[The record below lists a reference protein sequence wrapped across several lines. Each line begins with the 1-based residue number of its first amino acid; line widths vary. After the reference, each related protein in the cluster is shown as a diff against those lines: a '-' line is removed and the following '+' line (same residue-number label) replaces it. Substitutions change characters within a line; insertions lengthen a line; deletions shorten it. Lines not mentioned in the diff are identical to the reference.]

1 MITIGI
7 DIGTTT
13 ISGAVLEISG
23 TAARLLHAENIPND
37 SFLPPDVPG
46 ARIQDAERIL
56 SLAKGLL
63 DRLLDFCC
71 RSGPSEIS
79 ASTGIDGGPGET
91 PAAIGLTGPGEI
103 SAAIGLTRPGE
114 IPAAIG
120 LTGQMHGIVYTDC
133 AGRPLSPLY
142 TWQDQ
147 RGETVREQIL
157 GKTGISVPGGYG
169 FATHYYN
176 MIHGLVPEGTVSLCT
191 IMDLFGMRLT
201 GNSRPLMH
209 SSNAASL
216 GLFHPGRNHYLKES
230 MESLFG
236 KAEVS
241 ATGGSGASSFI
252 PDFSEEIREI
262 GHYHRN
268 PDISSCRDSQVSVSC
283 HGIPVTNNCD
293 DIKITSS
300 CRSIPVTCAIGDNQA
315 GVLASVGTAPG
326 TPLVNF
332 GTGGQVSLLTT
343 RYSELPGIETRP
355 FLPGLYLM
363 AGSSLCGGRAYAIL
377 ERFFRSYAAAAK
389 AQEKPQYAAAAGA
402 PEKPQ
407 YELMNALAEKALQE
421 ETSLSVSPLFCGTRE
436 DPSVRG
442 SVTGISENN
451 FTPGALILGTLRG
464 MTDELYGYY
473 SKMTSSQ
480 PDLIPT
486 DQSSPDPVYP
496 DHGKLDQIKPDW
508 VRPGQSNPDR
518 VVGSGN
524 GLRKNPVLQKLVAE
538 LFGAPLELS
547 PFEEEAACGAAISAA
562 IALTKD

>member
-13 ISGAVLEISG
+13 ISGAVLAISED
-23 TAARLLHAENIPND
+23 AARLLHAENIPND

-157 GKTGISVPGGYG
+157 EKTGISVPGGYG

-176 MIHGLVPEGTVSLCT
+176 MIHGLVPKGAVSLCT

-241 ATGGSGASSFI
+241 ATGGSGTSSFI

-262 GHYHRN
+262 GHYRWN
-268 PDISSCRDSQVSVSC
+268 PDI
-283 HGIPVTNNCD
+283 
-293 DIKITSS
+293 SS

-377 ERFFRSYAAAAK
+377 ERFFRSYAAAAG
-389 AQEKPQYAAAAGA
+389 AQKKPQYAAAAGA

-421 ETSLSVSPLFCGTRE
+421 KAAAQLCREKETAGSSTGSSTGSSIGSSSEFLSVSPLFCGTRE

-480 PDLIPT
+480 PDR
-486 DQSSPDPVYP
+486 
-496 DHGKLDQIKPDW
+496 IK
-508 VRPGQSNPDR
+508 PDR

-562 IALTKD
+562 MALTKD

>member
-13 ISGAVLEISG
+13 ISGAVLAISED
-23 TAARLLHAENIPND
+23 AARLLHAENIPND

-56 SLAKGLL
+56 SLAKELL
-63 DRLLDFCC
+63 DRLLNFCC

-176 MIHGLVPEGTVSLCT
+176 MIHGLVPKGAVSLCT
-191 IMDLFGMRLT
+191 IMDLFGMHLT

-216 GLFHPGRNHYLKES
+216 GLFYPSRNQFLKES
-230 MESLFG
+230 LKTLFG
-236 KAEVS
+236 NAAGS
-241 ATGGSGASSFI
+241 AAGGSGASSFI
-252 PDFSEEIREI
+252 PDFSEEIRVI
-262 GHYHRN
+262 GHYHWN
-268 PDISSCRDSQVSVSC
+268 PDI
-283 HGIPVTNNCD
+283 
-293 DIKITSS
+293 SS

-377 ERFFRSYAAAAK
+377 ERFFRSYAAAAG
-389 AQEKPQYAAAAGA
+389 AQKKPQYAAAAGA

-421 ETSLSVSPLFCGTRE
+421 KTSLSVSPLFCGTRE

-464 MTDELYGYY
+464 MADELYGYY

-480 PDLIPT
+480 PDR
-486 DQSSPDPVYP
+486 
-496 DHGKLDQIKPDW
+496 IK
-508 VRPGQSNPDR
+508 PDR

-538 LFGAPLELS
+538 RFGAPLELS

-562 IALTKD
+562 MALTKD

>member
-13 ISGAVLEISG
+13 ISGAVLAISED
-23 TAARLLHAENIPND
+23 AARLLHAENIPND

-63 DRLLDFCC
+63 DRLLNFCC

-157 GKTGISVPGGYG
+157 EKTGISVPGGYG

-176 MIHGLVPEGTVSLCT
+176 MIHGLVPKGAVSLCT

-262 GHYHRN
+262 GHYHWN
-268 PDISSCRDSQVSVSC
+268 PDISSYRDSQVSVSC
-283 HGIPVTNNCD
+283 HGIPVTNNCH

-377 ERFFRSYAAAAK
+377 ERFFRSYAAAAG
-389 AQEKPQYAAAAGA
+389 AQKKPQYAAAAGA

-421 ETSLSVSPLFCGTRE
+421 KAAAQLCREKETAGSSTGSSTGSSIGSSSEFLSVSPLFCGTRE

-480 PDLIPT
+480 PDR
-486 DQSSPDPVYP
+486 
-496 DHGKLDQIKPDW
+496 IK
-508 VRPGQSNPDR
+508 PDR

-562 IALTKD
+562 MALTKD

>member
-56 SLAKGLL
+56 SLAKELL
-63 DRLLDFCC
+63 ERLLDFCC

-79 ASTGIDGGPGET
+79 ASTGIDGGPGEI

-103 SAAIGLTRPGE
+103 PAAIGLTGPGE

-147 RGETVREQIL
+147 RGETVRKQIL
-157 GKTGISVPGGYG
+157 EKTGISVPGGYG

-176 MIHGLVPEGTVSLCT
+176 MIHGLVPKGAVSLCT
-191 IMDLFGMRLT
+191 IMDLFGMHLT

-262 GHYHRN
+262 GHYHWN
-268 PDISSCRDSQVSVSC
+268 PDI
-283 HGIPVTNNCD
+283 
-293 DIKITSS
+293 SS

-377 ERFFRSYAAAAK
+377 ERFFRSYAAAA
-389 AQEKPQYAAAAGA
+389 GA

-407 YELMNALAEKALQE
+407 YALMNGTGRKSRSMKLQSIAGRNKSFSFSALL
-421 ETSLSVSPLFCGTRE
+421 R
-436 DPSVRG
+436 DPRRSVRPRLCDRDLRKQLYPG
-442 SVTGISENN
+442 RPDSRD
-451 FTPGALILGTLRG
+451 TPGYDRRALRLLF
-464 MTDELYGYY
+464 
-473 SKMTSSQ
+473 
-480 PDLIPT
+480 
-486 DQSSPDPVYP
+486 
-496 DHGKLDQIKPDW
+496 
-508 VRPGQSNPDR
+508 
-518 VVGSGN
+518 
-524 GLRKNPVLQKLVAE
+524 KND
-538 LFGAPLELS
+538 F
-547 PFEEEAACGAAISAA
+547 FSAGPNKA
-562 IALTKD
+562 

>member
-79 ASTGIDGGPGET
+79 ASTGIDGGPGEI

-103 SAAIGLTRPGE
+103 PAAIGLTGPGE

-147 RGETVREQIL
+147 RGETVRKQIL
-157 GKTGISVPGGYG
+157 EKTGISVPGGYG

-176 MIHGLVPEGTVSLCT
+176 MIHGLVPKGAVSLCT
-191 IMDLFGMRLT
+191 IMDLFGMHLT

-216 GLFHPGRNHYLKES
+216 GFFHPDRNHYLKES

-283 HGIPVTNNCD
+283 HGIPVTNNCH

-377 ERFFRSYAAAAK
+377 ERFFRY
-389 AQEKPQYAAAAGA
+389 YAAAAGA

-421 ETSLSVSPLFCGTRE
+421 KAAAQLCREKETAGSSTGSSSEFLSVSPLFCGTRE

-473 SKMTSSQ
+473 LKMTSSQ
-480 PDLIPT
+480 PDR
-486 DQSSPDPVYP
+486 
-496 DHGKLDQIKPDW
+496 IK
-508 VRPGQSNPDR
+508 PDR

-562 IALTKD
+562 MALTKD

>member
-23 TAARLLHAENIPND
+23 AAHPAAGPASGFEVNSTAGCTSHPAAAPAARLLHAENIPND

-56 SLAKGLL
+56 SLAKELL

-71 RSGPSEIS
+71 RNGHSEIS
-79 ASTGIDGGPGET
+79 ASTGIDGGTGET
-91 PAAIGLTGPGEI
+91 
-103 SAAIGLTRPGE
+103 
-114 IPAAIG
+114 PAAIG

-176 MIHGLVPEGTVSLCT
+176 MIHGLVPKGAVSLCT
-191 IMDLFGMRLT
+191 IMDLFGMHLT

-216 GLFHPGRNHYLKES
+216 GLFYPSRNQFLKES
-230 MESLFG
+230 LKTLFG
-236 KAEVS
+236 NAAES
-241 ATGGSGASSFI
+241 AAGGSGASSFI
-252 PDFSEEIREI
+252 PDFSEEIRVI
-262 GHYHRN
+262 GHYHWN
-268 PDISSCRDSQVSVSC
+268 PDI
-283 HGIPVTNNCD
+283 
-293 DIKITSS
+293 SS

-377 ERFFRSYAAAAK
+377 ERFFRSYAAAAG
-389 AQEKPQYAAAAGA
+389 AQKKPQYAAAAGA

-464 MTDELYGYY
+464 MADELYGYY

-480 PDLIPT
+480 PDR
-486 DQSSPDPVYP
+486 
-496 DHGKLDQIKPDW
+496 IK
-508 VRPGQSNPDR
+508 PDR

-538 LFGAPLELS
+538 RFGAPLELS

-562 IALTKD
+562 MALTKD

>member
-23 TAARLLHAENIPND
+23 AAHPAAGPASGFEVNSTAGCTSHPAAAPAARLLHAENIPND

-46 ARIQDAERIL
+46 ARVQDAERIL
-56 SLAKGLL
+56 SLAKELL

-71 RSGPSEIS
+71 RNGHSEIS
-79 ASTGIDGGPGET
+79 ASTGIDGGTGET
-91 PAAIGLTGPGEI
+91 
-103 SAAIGLTRPGE
+103 
-114 IPAAIG
+114 PAAIG

-176 MIHGLVPEGTVSLCT
+176 MIHGLVPEGTVSFCT
-191 IMDLFGMRLT
+191 IMDLFGMHLT

-216 GLFHPGRNHYLKES
+216 GLFHPSRNQFLKES
-230 MESLFG
+230 LKTLFG
-236 KAEVS
+236 NAAES
-241 ATGGSGASSFI
+241 AAGGSGASSFI
-252 PDFSEEIREI
+252 PDFSEEIRVI

-300 CRSIPVTCAIGDNQA
+300 FRSIPVTCAIGDNQA

-377 ERFFRSYAAAAK
+377 ERFFRSYAAAVK
-389 AQEKPQYAAAAGA
+389 APEKPQYAAAAGAPEKPQYAAAAGA

-464 MTDELYGYY
+464 MADELYGYY

-480 PDLIPT
+480 PDR
-486 DQSSPDPVYP
+486 
-496 DHGKLDQIKPDW
+496 IK
-508 VRPGQSNPDR
+508 PDR

-538 LFGAPLELS
+538 RFGAPLELS

-562 IALTKD
+562 MALTKD

>member
-23 TAARLLHAENIPND
+23 AAHPAAGPASGFEVNSTAGCTSHPAAAPAARLLHAENIPND

-46 ARIQDAERIL
+46 ARVQDAERIL
-56 SLAKGLL
+56 SLAKELL

-71 RSGPSEIS
+71 RNGHSEIS
-79 ASTGIDGGPGET
+79 ASTGIDGGTGET
-91 PAAIGLTGPGEI
+91 
-103 SAAIGLTRPGE
+103 
-114 IPAAIG
+114 PAAIG

-176 MIHGLVPEGTVSLCT
+176 MIHGLVPKGAVSLCT
-191 IMDLFGMRLT
+191 IMDLFGMHLT

-216 GLFHPGRNHYLKES
+216 GFFHPGRNHYLKES
-230 MESLFG
+230 LESLFG

-377 ERFFRSYAAAAK
+377 ERFFRSYAAAAG
-389 AQEKPQYAAAAGA
+389 APEKPQYAAAAGA

-464 MTDELYGYY
+464 MADELYGYY

-480 PDLIPT
+480 PDR
-486 DQSSPDPVYP
+486 
-496 DHGKLDQIKPDW
+496 IK
-508 VRPGQSNPDR
+508 PDR

-538 LFGAPLELS
+538 RFGAPLELS

-562 IALTKD
+562 MALTKD

>member
-13 ISGAVLEISG
+13 ISGAVLAISED
-23 TAARLLHAENIPND
+23 AARLLHAENIPND

-56 SLAKGLL
+56 SLAKELL
-63 DRLLDFCC
+63 DRLLNFCC

-157 GKTGISVPGGYG
+157 EKTGISVPGGYG

-176 MIHGLVPEGTVSLCT
+176 MIHGLVPKGAVSLCT

-262 GHYHRN
+262 GHYHWN
-268 PDISSCRDSQVSVSC
+268 PDI
-283 HGIPVTNNCD
+283 
-293 DIKITSS
+293 SS

-377 ERFFRSYAAAAK
+377 ERFFRSYAAAAG
-389 AQEKPQYAAAAGA
+389 AQKKPQYAAAAGA

-421 ETSLSVSPLFCGTRE
+421 KAAAQLCREKETAGSSTGSSTGSSIGSSSEFLSVSPLFCGTRE

-480 PDLIPT
+480 PDR
-486 DQSSPDPVYP
+486 
-496 DHGKLDQIKPDW
+496 IK
-508 VRPGQSNPDR
+508 PDR

-562 IALTKD
+562 MALTKD

>member
-13 ISGAVLEISG
+13 ISGAVLEISED
-23 TAARLLHAENIPND
+23 AARLLHAENIPND

-56 SLAKGLL
+56 SLAKELL

-71 RSGPSEIS
+71 RSGHSEIS
-79 ASTGIDGGPGET
+79 ASTGIDGGPGEIPADIGLTGPGET
-91 PAAIGLTGPGEI
+91 PAAIGLTG
-103 SAAIGLTRPGE
+103 PGE

-157 GKTGISVPGGYG
+157 EKTGISVPGGYG

-216 GLFHPGRNHYLKES
+216 GLFYPGRNQFLKES
-230 MESLFG
+230 LKTLFCNAAG
-236 KAEVS
+236 S
-241 ATGGSGASSFI
+241 AVGGSGASSFI

-262 GHYHRN
+262 GHYHWN
-268 PDISSCRDSQVSVSC
+268 PDI
-283 HGIPVTNNCD
+283 
-293 DIKITSS
+293 SS

-377 ERFFRSYAAAAK
+377 ERFFRSYAAAVK
-389 AQEKPQYAAAAGA
+389 APEKPQYAAAAGAPEKPQYAAAAGA

-464 MTDELYGYY
+464 MADELYGYY
-473 SKMTSSQ
+473 LKMTSSQ
-480 PDLIPT
+480 PDR
-486 DQSSPDPVYP
+486 
-496 DHGKLDQIKPDW
+496 IK
-508 VRPGQSNPDR
+508 PDR

-538 LFGAPLELS
+538 RFGAPLELS

-562 IALTKD
+562 MALTKD

>member
-23 TAARLLHAENIPND
+23 AAHPAAGPASGFEVNSTAGCTSHPAAAPAARLLHAENIPND

-46 ARIQDAERIL
+46 ARVQDAERIL
-56 SLAKGLL
+56 SLAKELL

-71 RSGPSEIS
+71 RNGHSEIS
-79 ASTGIDGGPGET
+79 ASTGIDGGTGET
-91 PAAIGLTGPGEI
+91 
-103 SAAIGLTRPGE
+103 
-114 IPAAIG
+114 PAAIG

-176 MIHGLVPEGTVSLCT
+176 MIHGLVPEGTVSFCT
-191 IMDLFGMRLT
+191 IMDLFGMHLT

-216 GLFHPGRNHYLKES
+216 GLFHPSRNQFLKES
-230 MESLFG
+230 LKTLFG
-236 KAEVS
+236 NAAES
-241 ATGGSGASSFI
+241 AAGGSGASSFI
-252 PDFSEEIREI
+252 PDFSEEIRVI

-300 CRSIPVTCAIGDNQA
+300 FRSIPVTCAIGDNQA

-377 ERFFRSYAAAAK
+377 ERFFRSYAAAA
-389 AQEKPQYAAAAGA
+389 GA
-402 PEKPQ
+402 SGKPQ

-464 MTDELYGYY
+464 MADELYGYY

-480 PDLIPT
+480 PDR
-486 DQSSPDPVYP
+486 
-496 DHGKLDQIKPDW
+496 IK
-508 VRPGQSNPDR
+508 PDR

-538 LFGAPLELS
+538 RFGAPLELS

-562 IALTKD
+562 MALTKD

>member
-23 TAARLLHAENIPND
+23 AAHPAAGPASGFEVNSTAGCTSHPAAAPAARLLHAENIPND

-46 ARIQDAERIL
+46 ARVQDAERIL
-56 SLAKGLL
+56 SLAKELL

-71 RSGPSEIS
+71 RNGHSEIS
-79 ASTGIDGGPGET
+79 ASTGIDGGTGET
-91 PAAIGLTGPGEI
+91 
-103 SAAIGLTRPGE
+103 
-114 IPAAIG
+114 PAAIG

-176 MIHGLVPEGTVSLCT
+176 MIHGLVPKGAVSLCT
-191 IMDLFGMRLT
+191 IMDLFGMHLT

-216 GLFHPGRNHYLKES
+216 GFFHPGRNHYLKES

-377 ERFFRSYAAAAK
+377 ERFFRSYAAAAG
-389 AQEKPQYAAAAGA
+389 APEKPQYAAAAGA

-464 MTDELYGYY
+464 MADELYGYY

-480 PDLIPT
+480 PDR
-486 DQSSPDPVYP
+486 
-496 DHGKLDQIKPDW
+496 IK
-508 VRPGQSNPDR
+508 PDR

-538 LFGAPLELS
+538 RFGAPLELS

-562 IALTKD
+562 MALTKD